1 MQINLLFFKDFFM
14 TLISEKF
21 KAKIDALRGDFKVN
35 KEITHQGVKGGL
47 NEVGL
52 SSLIKEVIPQKYNI
66 SRGIIENSSGEQSNE
81 TDFFIYDNEI
91 LPPYLKSD
99 FAFVPVEA
107 VKYIFEVK
115 STLNSTE
122 LKTTIS
128 KFSKFQLMGGRA
140 PTVLFSFSSD
150 SQSSELARYK
160 KNDDKF
166 FTNPLITVLCTSDKS
181 YYFKIVEEKYL
192 IDYLTIEEFIKNVK
206 MDENTEIE
214 IGETKFSI
222 KTLQQPNVKVNI
234 NSLKINGI
242 DYSKIKFKI
251 HQWLGY
257 VSTGNIIE
265 LLLLSGISNTL
276 CKEKFGF
283 YLLHGQEDDLK
294 VFSVCY
300 EDMWS
305 NKSFQDFD
313 ENGLNYDINNVSFNF
328 SIENDQHKILF
339 RKNE

>member
-1 MQINLLFFKDFFM
+1 M
-14 TLISEKF
+14 TVISEKF
-21 KAKIDALRGDFKVN
+21 KTKIDSLKSDFKVN

-66 SRGIIENSSGEQSNE
+66 SRGIIENSNGEQSNE

-99 FAFVPVEA
+99 FAFVPLEA
-107 VKYIFEVK
+107 VKYVFEVK

-128 KFSKFQLMGGRA
+128 KFSKFQSMGGKA

-166 FTNPLITVLCTSDKS
+166 FTNPVITVLCNSNKS
-181 YYFKIVEEKYL
+181 YYFKCVEEKYL
-192 IDYLTIEEFIKNVK
+192 KDYLTIEDFIKNVK
-206 MDENTEIE
+206 MDENAEIE
-214 IGETKFSI
+214 IGETKWSL
-222 KTLQQPNVKVNI
+222 KNLQQPNVKLKI
-234 NSLKINGI
+234 NSLKINGV
-242 DYSKIKFKI
+242 DYSEIKFKI

-257 VSTGNIIE
+257 VSSENIIE

-276 CKEKFGF
+276 CKEKFGY
-283 YLLHGQEDDLK
+283 YLLHGQDDNFK

-300 EDMWS
+300 EDMWG
-305 NKSFQDFD
+305 NKSFQDYD
-313 ENGLNYDINNVSFNF
+313 ENGLNYNVNEVNF
-328 SIENDQHKILF
+328 SYSIENEQHIIIFNK
-339 RKNE
+339 KE

>member
-1 MQINLLFFKDFFM
+1 M
-14 TLISEKF
+14 TVISEKF
-21 KAKIDALRGDFKVN
+21 KAKIDSLKSDFKVN

-66 SRGIIENSSGEQSNE
+66 SRGIIENSNGEQSNE
-81 TDFFIYDNEI
+81 TDFFVYDNEI

-99 FAFVPVEA
+99 FAFVPLEA
-107 VKYIFEVK
+107 VKYVFEVK

-128 KFSKFQLMGGRA
+128 KFSKFQSMGGKA

-166 FTNPLITVLCTSDKS
+166 FTNPVITVLCNSNKS
-181 YYFKIVEEKYL
+181 YYFKSVEEKYL
-192 IDYLTIEEFIKNVK
+192 KDYLTIEDFIKNVK
-206 MDENTEIE
+206 MDENAEIE
-214 IGETKFSI
+214 IGETKWSL
-222 KTLQQPNVKVNI
+222 KNLQQPNVKLKI
-234 NSLKINGI
+234 NSLKINGV
-242 DYSKIKFKI
+242 DYSEIKFKI

-257 VSTGNIIE
+257 VSSENIIE

-276 CKEKFGF
+276 CKEKFGY
-283 YLLHGQEDDLK
+283 YLLHGQDDNFK

-300 EDMWS
+300 EDMWG
-305 NKSFQDFD
+305 NQSFQDYD
-313 ENGLNYDINNVSFNF
+313 ENGLNYNVNDVKFSY
-328 SIENDQHKILF
+328 SIENDQHIILF
-339 RKNE
+339 NRK